1 MKSESGSYLM
11 HYAQYFDGERL
22 TRQPNAGKVAR
33 LRKEL
38 LHGIVGMQRNV
49 GERPALWNEVKNCP
63 WHLYSAEY
71 DVEGPVCCNI

>member
-1 MKSESGSYLM
+1 MM
-11 HYAQYFDGERL
+11 Q
-22 TRQPNAGKVAR
+22 GKVAR